1 MKKNPLVSI
10 IIPYFKK
17 RSYIDKTLKSVIA
30 QTYKKYE
37 IIIIYDDINLQD
49 YFYLKRKY
57 IKKKNIK
64 ILINKKNLGAGYSRN
79 KGIINS
85 RGKYIAFIDS
95 DDLWHKNKLQYQ
107 IKFME
112 NNNILISHSS
122 YNIICDNKII
132 GHRIAKK
139 LNFKKILTSC
149 DIGLSTVIIKKNLLL
164 KFKFPNIKTKE
175 DFVLWL
181 KILKSGLN
189 IYPIKQKLSSWRKVK
204 SSLSSNSLQKLYDGY
219 LVYRVYLKYS
229 VLRSFYNLMLLSLN
243 YLLKKIKY
251 D

>member
-112 NNNILISHSS
+112 NNNILISH
-122 YNIICDNKII
+122 
-132 GHRIAKK
+132 
-139 LNFKKILTSC
+139 
-149 DIGLSTVIIKKNLLL
+149 
-164 KFKFPNIKTKE
+164 
-175 DFVLWL
+175 
-181 KILKSGLN
+181 
-189 IYPIKQKLSSWRKVK
+189 
-204 SSLSSNSLQKLYDGY
+204 
-219 LVYRVYLKYS
+219 
-229 VLRSFYNLMLLSLN
+229 
-243 YLLKKIKY
+243 
-251 D
+251 